1 MHWDRRNGT
10 ITIIKNN
17 FKLGKENSRT
27 IRRTFQDIIEHSEK
41 CEEYA
46 GDKNRG
52 KPKLKI
58 KKGSYEETL
67 IAIWMTSQLGF
78 RMTTHFVNELRLQDN
93 QGPVSKYTV
102 MQTFYRMKPINDKIL
117 QVQSGG
123 NNIKWQI
130 ARNNFATQVSIMFG
144 TITEDDVMI
153 ENGERVYGPIQIW
166 FSKKNLT

>member
-1 MHWDRRNGT
+1 M
-10 ITIIKNN
+10 
-17 FKLGKENSRT
+17 KLGKENSRT
-27 IRRTFQDIIEHSEK
+27 IRRTLQGVIEHSEK
-41 CEEYA
+41 YEEYT

-67 IAIWMTSQLGF
+67 IANWMTSQLGF